1 VHSEEGG
8 SGTGSG
14 PEERGGD
21 EAEPPRVKLA
31 SPLTEEVRAARAKE
45 QQVLEVARRVFLGA
59 SLVSALLNY
68 LRIYGQ
74 SEQLLRFYDQA
85 DDLLRQALG
94 RPVAGSRGKG
104 QARRPL
110 DAAFVRLTADAI
122 EHVAVTEQRITSPDV
137 LHANEQALA
146 LRAASFFG
154 AAAAGGGGVAAGIQK
169 STLAETMAAAGFE
182 ALYEEEDTANLAL
195 YARLRVLEDLLT
207 SPGVFRRRGEII
219 HHSTHVKHAIALTQD
234 THTASRKSFSAAV
247 GRRVL
252 LLLRRQM
259 PQVDRAITQSAAAGM
274 PASLRAC
281 LDMCLN
287 RH

>member
-1 VHSEEGG
+1 MHSEEGG
-8 SGTGSG
+8 SGGSG
-14 PEERGGD
+14 PEGRGD
-21 EAEPPRVKLA
+21 EEAEPLRVKLA
-31 SPLTEEVRAARAKE
+31 SPLTEEVKAARAKE
-45 QQVLEVARRVFLGA
+45 QQVLEMARRLFLGA
-59 SLVSALLNY
+59 SLVSAFLNY

-74 SEQLLRFYDQA
+74 SEHLLRFYDQA

-137 LHANEQALA
+137 LQANEQALA

-154 AAAAGGGGVAAGIQK
+154 AAAAGGGGVAAGIHT
-169 STLAETMAAAGFE
+169 STLAETMAAAGFD

-195 YARLRVLEDLLT
+195 YARLHVLEDLLI
-207 SPGVFRRRGEII
+207 SPGVFRCRGRKI
-219 HHSTHVKHAIALTQD
+219 HQNTYVKHAIALTQH

-274 PASLRAC
+274 TASLRAC